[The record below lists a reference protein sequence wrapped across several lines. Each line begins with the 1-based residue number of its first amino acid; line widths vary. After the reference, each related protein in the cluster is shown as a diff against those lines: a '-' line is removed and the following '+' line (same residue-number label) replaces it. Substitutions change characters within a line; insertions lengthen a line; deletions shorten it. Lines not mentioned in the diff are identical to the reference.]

1 MANINV
7 SYSPYRSTL
16 RAEKAAAKVAS
27 RTAGVDATRNSSEV
41 IKIDISPSFLIVGM
55 FVSILMLGGLWLM
68 NSNKIVTSG
77 YQLKRLEI
85 SQQELKDQN
94 DVQNLY
100 LAKVK
105 SLNYMEGTGRMDNMR
120 KPGNVEFVFG
130 ENVIAK
136 AD

>member
-7 SYSPYRSTL
+7 NYSPYRSVL
-16 RAEKAAAKVAS
+16 RSEKAASKVAA
-27 RTAGVDATRNSSEV
+27 RAIALENSNEV
-41 IKIDISPSFLIVGM
+41 IKIDISPSFLIIGM
-55 FVSILMLGGLWLM
+55 FVSILLLGGLFLM

-100 LAKVK
+100 LSKVK
-105 SLNYMEGTGRMDNMR
+105 SLNYMEGTGKMDNMR
-120 KPGNVEFVFG
+120 KPNNVQFVYG

-136 AD
+136 AN

>member
-1 MANINV
+1 MATINV

-16 RAEKAAAKVAS
+16 RAEKAAAKIAAKVAAV
-27 RTAGVDATRNSSEV
+27 TATRDSSEV
-41 IKIDISPSFLIVGM
+41 IKIDISPSFLIISM
-55 FVSILMLGGLWLM
+55 FAAIILLGGMYLM

-105 SLNYMEGTGRMDNMR
+105 SMNYMEGTGKMDNMR
-120 KPGNVEFVFG
+120 KPNNVQFVFG

>member
-7 SYSPYRSTL
+7 NYSPYRSTL
-16 RAEKAAAKVAS
+16 RSERAAAKHAAKAVALE
-27 RTAGVDATRNSSEV
+27 NSNEV
-41 IKIDISPSFLIVGM
+41 IKIDISPSFLIIGM
-55 FVSILMLGGLWLM
+55 FASILLLGGLFLM
-68 NSNKIVTSG
+68 NSNKSVTSG

-100 LAKVK
+100 LAKAK
-105 SLNYMEGTGRMDNMR
+105 SLNYMEGTGKMDSMR
-120 KPGNVEFVFG
+120 APNNVQFVYG

-136 AD
+136 AN